1 MLHVPTAEPAQPGE
15 TMKIYEHSDPGSLRP
30 RSHPWT
36 DGESDPAHKYYDF
49 RTRPE
54 LIRSSIE
61 DLQEW
66 SAYAATET
74 FYRLLEWLNGPESA
88 MESNDCAFNGAT
100 ATISTERSK
109 HLQCSGR
116 LMILYRNLM
125 LNTSTEQIDWLTNA
139 TAHAVGEID
148 PGFERGAVG
157 ATIMSVRFTALPG
170 PPERQRGQQLMLSF
184 WAWGENEPEVM
195 ANLDRTFRNMTVALR
210 QISDEIRRP
219 SSAPAPNH

>member
-1 MLHVPTAEPAQPGE
+1 
-15 TMKIYEHSDPGSLRP
+15 MKIYEHSDPGSLRP

-66 SAYAATET
+66 RAYAATET

-100 ATISTERSK
+100 ANINTEFSK
-109 HLQCSGR
+109 RLQCSGR
-116 LMILYRNLM
+116 LMILYRSLV

-157 ATIMSVRFTALPG
+157 ATIMSVRFTTLPG

-184 WAWGENEPEVM
+184 WAWGEDEPEAM
-195 ANLDRTFRNMTVALR
+195 TNLDRTFRNLTIAL
-210 QISDEIRRP
+210 QQVSDEIRRS
-219 SSAPAPNH
+219 SSATAPDN